1 MKKFALL
8 INSFGFALA
17 STMAMAQFSGS
28 TDDLNRLITVKDCAG
43 AEVYAR
49 NNFQRPLSYTL
60 IGLVQLDCRGDRRV
74 AADYFKTAA
83 LENEIIAIEMLMKL
97 GEPLPA
103 KAQARSNPNDVN
115 TTQIIQS
122 PQIIQGPPAHTMS
135 TLPQQRQRPAQIII
149 ISPQPVFN
157 PSACIQDG
165 GGTYCPYYRR

>member
-1 MKKFALL
+1 MKKFLVIFQFISLLL
-8 INSFGFALA
+8 IPTFAK
-17 STMAMAQFSGS
+17 AQFNGS
-28 TDDLNRLITVKDCAG
+28 TDELNRLITVKDCAG

-60 IGLVQLDCRGDRRV
+60 IGLVQLDCRGDKRV

-83 LENEIIAIEMLMKL
+83 LENETIAVEMLLKI
-97 GEPLPA
+97 GESLPT
-103 KAQARSNPNDVN
+103 QNRSSSNTVT

-122 PQIIQGPPAHTMS
+122 PQIIQGPPSHTMS
-135 TLPQQRQRPAQIII
+135 TLPQSRQRPTQVIII
-149 ISPQPVFN
+149 APQPIFN

>member
-1 MKKFALL
+1 MKKFLVIFQFISLLL
-8 INSFGFALA
+8 IPTFAK
-17 STMAMAQFSGS
+17 AQFNGS
-28 TDDLNRLITVKDCAG
+28 KDELNRLITVKDCAG

-60 IGLVQLDCRGDRRV
+60 IGLVQLDCRGDKRV

-83 LENEIIAIEMLMKL
+83 LENETIAVEMLLKI
-97 GEPLPA
+97 GESLPT
-103 KAQARSNPNDVN
+103 QNRSSSNTVT

-122 PQIIQGPPAHTMS
+122 PQIIQGPPSHTMS
-135 TLPQQRQRPAQIII
+135 TLPQPRQRPTQVIII
-149 ISPQPVFN
+149 APQPIFN

>member
-1 MKKFALL
+1 MKKFLVIFQFISLLL
-8 INSFGFALA
+8 IPTFAK
-17 STMAMAQFSGS
+17 AQFNGS
-28 TDDLNRLITVKDCAG
+28 TDELNRLITVKDCAG

-60 IGLVQLDCRGDRRV
+60 IGLVQLDCRGDKRV

-83 LENEIIAIEMLMKL
+83 LENETIAVEMLLKI
-97 GEPLPA
+97 GESLPA
-103 KAQARSNPNDVN
+103 QNRPSSNTVT

-122 PQIIQGPPAHTMS
+122 PQIIQGPPSHTMS
-135 TLPQQRQRPAQIII
+135 TLPQPRQRPTQVIII
-149 ISPQPVFN
+149 APQPIFN

>member
-1 MKKFALL
+1 MKKFLVIFQFISLLL
-8 INSFGFALA
+8 IPTFAK
-17 STMAMAQFSGS
+17 AQFNGS
-28 TDDLNRLITVKDCAG
+28 TDELNRLITVKDCAG

-60 IGLVQLDCRGDRRV
+60 IGLVQLDCRGDKRV

-83 LENEIIAIEMLMKL
+83 LENETIAVEMLLKI
-97 GEPLPA
+97 GESLPT
-103 KAQARSNPNDVN
+103 QNRSSSNTVT

-122 PQIIQGPPAHTMS
+122 PQIIQGPPSHTMS
-135 TLPQQRQRPAQIII
+135 TLPQPRQRPTQVIII
-149 ISPQPVFN
+149 APQPIFN

>member
-1 MKKFALL
+1 MKKYLIALQFLGLLSISTFA
-8 INSFGFALA
+8 N
-17 STMAMAQFSGS
+17 AQFSGS
-28 TDDLNRLITVKDCAG
+28 TDELNRLITIKDCAG

-60 IGLVQLDCRGDRRV
+60 IGLVQLDCRGDKRV

-83 LENEIIAIEMLMKL
+83 LENETIAVEMLLKI
-97 GEPLPA
+97 GEPLPT
-103 KAQARSNPNDVN
+103 QNRSSSNTVT

-122 PQIIQGPPAHTMS
+122 PQIIQGPPSHTMS
-135 TLPQQRQRPAQIII
+135 TLPQPRQRPTQVIII
-149 ISPQPVFN
+149 APQPIFN